1 MIDIDD
7 FKRANDTYG
16 HLVGDVILKELGHII
31 KESVREID
39 LVSRYGGEEFAIVLP
54 ETGPE
59 GAMLV
64 AERVRKKI
72 EEHVFK
78 AYDETLKITISLG
91 VSVYPH
97 DSEDANGLLEKSDVA
112 LYDAKKLGKNVV
124 CRFKA

>member
-7 FKRANDTYG
+7 FKHANDTYG
-16 HLVGDVILKELGHII
+16 HLVGDVILRELGRII

-54 ETGPE
+54 ETGQD

-72 EEHVFK
+72 EDHAFK
-78 AYDETLKITISLG
+78 AYDETLRITISVG

-97 DSEDANGLLEKSDVA
+97 DSEEANSLLEKADVA
-112 LYDAKKLGKNVV
+112 LYEAKKLGKNVV